1 MRMMLKAV
9 VGTEAGN
16 ETIRNGTMAKLIE
29 QTMQELR
36 PEAAYSVGSDDG
48 HRSCVI
54 VFDLD
59 DPSRIPAVSEPF
71 FQGGGRERD
80 PPPVHEPRRPA
91 AGSQSAAGLGDTTT
105 GRATQI

>member
-16 ETIRNGTMAKLIE
+16 ETIRNGTIAKLVE

-36 PEAAYSVGSDDG
+36 PEAAYFLASEDG
-48 HRSCVI
+48 HRSCVL

-71 FQGGGRERD
+71 FQSGVDRLTLQPCMNFDELQR
-80 PPPVHEPRRPA
+80 
-91 AGSQSAAGLGDTTT
+91 GLGQLP
-105 GRATQI
+105 G

>member
-16 ETIRNGTMAKLIE
+16 ESIRSGTIGKLIE
-29 QTMQELR
+29 QTMQQLR
-36 PEAAYSVGSDDG
+36 PEAAYFLASDDG

-59 DPSRIPAVSEPF
+59 DPARIPAVSEPF
-71 FQGGGRERD
+71 YQGGAETVTLQPCMTLDDLQR
-80 PPPVHEPRRPA
+80 
-91 AGSQSAAGLGDTTT
+91 GLGQLQ
-105 GRATQI
+105 G

>member
-29 QTMQELR
+29 QTMQELH
-36 PEAAYSVGSDDG
+36 PEAAYFLASEDG
-48 HRSCVI
+48 HRSCVV

-59 DPSRIPAVSEPF
+59 DPARIPAISEPF
-71 FQGGGRERD
+71 FQGGADRVTLHPCMDLADLQR
-80 PPPVHEPRRPA
+80 
-91 AGSQSAAGLGDTTT
+91 GLGQLR
-105 GRATQI
+105 G